1 MSAGCTTTSFS
12 PASTFPAATTTL
24 APIPPQS
31 TNRDELKNTMRGALL
46 WPWNFGLSAPQYITS
61 AQIAS
66 EATRWRGNN
75 YGGYTS
81 AIYDGL
87 YEQFQTTLDPIQRQD
102 VMARLAQYVAS
113 ELPVIPIYYN
123 IQAVTFR
130 KGVVGPGRASPQQAA
145 SAWNIE
151 TWEIR

>member
-1 MSAGCTTTSFS
+1 MGIEQE
-12 PASTFPAATTTL
+12 L
-24 APIPPQS
+24 QE
-31 TNRDELKNTMRGALL
+31 ELKNAMRGALL

-66 EATRWRGNN
+66 EATKWRGNN
-75 YGGYTS
+75 YGGYS
-81 AIYDGL
+81 SSVYDGL
-87 YEQFQTTLDPIQRQD
+87 YEHFQTTLEPIQRQD
-102 VMARLAQYVAS
+102 VMAGLAQFVAS

-130 KGVVGPGRASPQQAA
+130 NGVAGPGRASPQQAA

-151 TWEIR
+151 TWEMR